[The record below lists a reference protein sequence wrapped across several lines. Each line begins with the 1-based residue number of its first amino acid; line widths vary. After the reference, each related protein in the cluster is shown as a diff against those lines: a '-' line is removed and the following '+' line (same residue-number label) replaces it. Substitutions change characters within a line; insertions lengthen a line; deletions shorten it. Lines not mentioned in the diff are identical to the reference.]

1 MDTHKSAINTF
12 HVWLSP
18 YFWVPALLFWINQY
32 IERVLEIHLPYIHAY
47 GDDLLAMP
55 VVFGLTLQV
64 YRWIH
69 PLREAFIFTPAQLI
83 VGLLY
88 FSLLF
93 EVLLPRFLS
102 TYTADPWD
110 VLCYALGTVYF
121 HYLLNRP
128 ACRY

>member
-1 MDTHKSAINTF
+1 MDTHKNAISTF
-12 HVWLSP
+12 HVWLNP

-32 IERVLEIHLPYIHAY
+32 LERGLEIHLPYVHAY

-64 YRWIH
+64 YRWFH
-69 PLREAFIFTPAQLI
+69 PLREAFIFTPIQLL

-93 EVLLPRFLS
+93 EVLLPRYSS

-110 VLCYALGTVYF
+110 VLCYTLGTLYF
-121 HYLLNRP
+121 YYLLNRP
-128 ACRY
+128 ACSS